1 MVGLGS
7 FLVRRILLGIM
18 VMWFVTIGTFLL
30 FFVAPQDPARLLAG
44 KNTTAAQIAAI
55 NRRLGLD
62 QPLIV
67 QYWHYLSRLLHGNLG
82 TSYFTGESVNTILK
96 QDLPPTLSVMV
107 GGAIL
112 WLLAGISVGILSA
125 TRART
130 VLDRIS
136 TTGVLIGITFPTFV
150 VGLLLIFFVYL
161 PLNRH
166 GFHWIQTGYEGP
178 TTSVIGWIGHMI
190 LPWITIAAVSAA
202 TYTRLTRGSLLDT
215 LGEDYIRTAR
225 SKGLTERRVLYRH
238 GVRAALTPVASQ
250 LGVDIGT
257 LAGGAVVTETV
268 FGLGGIGQQSVTS
281 IFNGD
286 APVVL
291 GIVLIAAL
299 FVVVAN
305 IVVDIMYSILD
316 PRVKLA

>member
-1 MVGLGS
+1 VAFFS
-7 FLVRRILLGIM
+7 FLIRRVLLGVV
-18 VMWFVTIGTFLL
+18 VMWFVTIATFLL

-44 KNTTAAQIAAI
+44 KNPSAQQIAQINA
-55 NRRLGLD
+55 RLGLN
-62 QPLIV
+62 QPILV
-67 QYWHYLSRLLHGNLG
+67 QYWHYLDRLVHGNLG
-82 TSYFTGESVNTILK
+82 TSYFTGSSVNTILK

-107 GGAIL
+107 GGAVL
-112 WLLAGISVGILSA
+112 WLIAGISVGILSA
-125 TRART
+125 TRARS
-130 VLDRIS
+130 VVDRVA

-150 VGLLLIFFVYL
+150 LGLLLLFIIYK
-161 PLNRH
+161 PLNQA

-178 TTSVIGWIGHMI
+178 TTSFGGWIGHMI

-225 SKGLTERRVLYRH
+225 SKGLSERRVLYRH
-238 GVRAALTPVASQ
+238 AVRAALTPVVSQ
-250 LGVDIGT
+250 LGVDVGT

-268 FGLGGIGQQSVTS
+268 FGLGGIGAQSVNS
-281 IFNGD
+281 IVNGD

-305 IVVDIMYSILD
+305 IIVDILYSVLD
-316 PRVKLA
+316 PRVQLT